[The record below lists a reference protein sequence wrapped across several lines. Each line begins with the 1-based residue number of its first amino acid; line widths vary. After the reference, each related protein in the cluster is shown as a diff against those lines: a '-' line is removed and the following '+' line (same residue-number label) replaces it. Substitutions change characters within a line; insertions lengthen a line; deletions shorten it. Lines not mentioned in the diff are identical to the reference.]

1 MNLMW
6 CVVWCFFV
14 MQLLLH
20 TWCDVVSGVSKT
32 LNILGYVVKSSSL
45 EKSVS
50 ESIWNW
56 HIIWYYM
63 MYVYDMYVVYISYY
77 PFQSFFSVGFQLKPS
92 FPSQCFLKKAN
103 FSLPCCRPWT
113 GKAVHIWM
121 MLLEISRLGTHRL
134 TQLRT
139 SWTNIRGS
147 HGDVFKCI
155 PWRIPMGR
163 VWYICLHV
171 HGWFLW

>member
-1 MNLMW
+1 MCCVMLFCDAIAVAYLMR
-6 CVVWCFFV
+6 CGVWCEQDFEHSWVRCQIKFV
-14 MQLLLH
+14 GEECVWIYLKLTH
-20 TWCDVVSGVSKT
+20 
-32 LNILGYVVKSSSL
+32 
-45 EKSVS
+45 
-50 ESIWNW
+50 
-56 HIIWYYM
+56 YM

-92 FPSQCFLKKAN
+92 FPSQCFFKKAH

-139 SWTNIRGS
+139 SWTNICGS